1 MFRKNNIFT
10 YEKFSLL
17 NRDIFSPTILKYE
30 DIYKSLKEKFI
41 IIIGT
46 F

>member
-1 MFRKNNIFT
+1 MFRKNNTFT
-10 YEKFSLL
+10 YDKFSLL

-30 DIYKSLKEKFI
+30 DIYSLKEKFI